1 MSGLLLDTH
10 VFLWYASAN
19 TKLSS
24 SAITRIRS
32 EPGNVYLILASAWE
46 ISIKAGLGKL
56 ELHLQL
62 SELLGQ
68 PMLDDGIELPNMTA
82 EDVVAYTD
90 LPLPDS
96 GHRDRFDRSLVV
108 RTKMRDLSLMTA
120 DRAFL
125 DYDIPVELI

>member
-10 VFLWYASAN
+10 VFLWYASAD

-24 SAITRIRS
+24 SAISRIRS
-32 EPGNVYLILASAWE
+32 EPGKVYLSLASAWE

-56 ELHLQL
+56 ELHLPL

-68 PMLDDGIELPNMTA
+68 PMLDDGIELLNLTA
-82 EDVVAYTD
+82 EDVVSYTD
-90 LPLPDS
+90 LRLPES
-96 GHRDRFDRSLVV
+96 GHRDPFDRILVV
-108 RTKMRDLSLMTA
+108 QTQLRDLSLMTA

-125 DYDIPVELI
+125 DYNIPVELI